1 MWSTLIGRRAPVT
14 SKWRYLTL
22 IAFLALAPL
31 DSWAGVSSE
40 ICYVYREN
48 DSDVPPEI
56 REIFAQNPNIL
67 VRACAR
73 PGDWASARYRLILP
87 PARGDLGV
95 CHYVTSPIFRENG
108 AWTHNPSSVPLHAQR
123 DTVLMMASEGECPS
137 YTDPRYIVTNDI
149 TEGVFMAAIRLWE
162 RISSG
167 ASLDISIASSA
178 VQSTPEFKRL
188 MAALETDRQRQ
199 HSWKPASIS
208 RFAPDPIRKP
218 IHYSILVNVSK
229 EGWRLTV
236 DFIDG
241 DLRLL
246 GVHNIIY

>member
-1 MWSTLIGRRAPVT
+1 MWSTLIGRRAAVT
-14 SKWRYLTL
+14 SKWQYLTL
-22 IAFLALAPL
+22 IACLALAPL
-31 DSWAGVSSE
+31 DSWAGVSYDTCNIYHE
-40 ICYVYREN
+40 HDN
-48 DSDVPPEI
+48 DAPPEI
-56 REIFAQNPNIL
+56 RELFVQNPNIP
-67 VRACAR
+67 VWACVP
-73 PGDWASARYRLILP
+73 PGGWANATYRLILP

-95 CHYVTSPIFRENG
+95 CQYVASPIFRENG
-108 AWTHNPSSVPLHAQR
+108 AWTHRPPSPRFERQR
-123 DTVLMMASEGECPS
+123 DTVYMMASEEECPS
-137 YTDPRYIVTNDI
+137 YTDPRYIITNDI

-167 ASLDISIASSA
+167 ASLDISSASSE

-218 IHYSILVNVSK
+218 IHYSIQVNVSK
-229 EGWRLTV
+229 EGWLLTV